1 MTAEVV
7 ICSAVK
13 TTCGLIIRCH
23 RHHDGLAAIHARGL
37 RADEASDDSQGFI
50 TSENRYVNR
59 KQGFRLQI
67 AASVPSAAPGG
78 YRFPNLFSEDL
89 Y

>member
-1 MTAEVV
+1 MKEIV

-13 TTCGLIIRCH
+13 TTCGLIIRGH
-23 RHHDGLAAIHARGL
+23 RHHDCLAAIHHRGL
-37 RADEASDDSQGFI
+37 RAEEASADSQGFI

-59 KQGFRLQI
+59 KEGFKLQI
-67 AASVPSAAPGG
+67 AASIPSASPGG
-78 YRFPNLFSEDL
+78 YRYPNLFSEDL